1 MKLNSKT
8 PFIIVVIL
16 MLCTYLNIYSQNDPL
31 KKGSLKSE
39 NNSQILSYDLPEKLA
54 PGQSYTATVT
64 LLNNGKSK
72 WTKADNYYLGIYNES
87 DSNSSLEIWGI
98 NRVDLSK
105 DVPPSGKVTFL
116 FNISAPKIPGM
127 FKMQWAMVKNNNFFG
142 EYTDNTVNVTSDSAR
157 GTADAEGNNSE
168 IVSLRIA
175 ETMIAGEKYKVSLT
189 LKNTGNRTWHASEYS
204 DYKIS
209 PFTEPSD
216 IIYSDWNSGSYYL
229 SNSIEPG
236 QTSDVEF
243 YVVAPSDPG
252 NYGLQWMMKSGSGYF
267 GQKTERVAV
276 SVVRNSASQNDS
288 REFNALFIEQ
298 KVPNSMTVNELS
310 DVSITMRN
318 TGSKTWIQGNEHLVF
333 VDTKMSLITI
343 NLWNAGYIQLPN
355 NVDPGETVTFNFKVK
370 PDETGWQ
377 YFQCCMMKED
387 GKLFGSPTKSVE
399 VIVTKKM

>member
-1 MKLNSKT
+1 MNQNSKT
-8 PFIIVVIL
+8 QFIIVIFL
-16 MLCTYLNIYSQNDPL
+16 MLCTNLNLYSQNDPV

-39 NNSQILSYDLPEKLA
+39 NNSQVISYDLPDKLA
-54 PGQSYTATVT
+54 PGKDYTATVT
-64 LLNNGKSK
+64 VLNNGKSK
-72 WTKADNYYLGIYNES
+72 WTKADNYYLGIYNEP
-87 DSNSSLEIWGI
+87 DSNNSSGVWGI
-98 NRVDLSK
+98 SRVDLSK
-105 DVPPSGKVTFL
+105 DVPPAGKVIFL
-116 FNISAPKIPGM
+116 FNIVAPKIPGM
-127 FKMQWAMVKNNNFFG
+127 YKMQWAMAKDKNFFG

-175 ETMIAGEKYKVSLT
+175 GTMTAGEKYKVSLT

-209 PFTEPSD
+209 PYTEPSD
-216 IIYSDWNSGSYYL
+216 VIYSDWNSSSYYL

-243 YVVAPSDPG
+243 YVVAPSNPG
-252 NYGLQWMMKSGSGYF
+252 IYGLQWIMKGGSGYF
-267 GQKTERVAV
+267 GQKTERVAIN
-276 SVVRNSASQNDS
+276 VVRNSASQNDS
-288 REFNALFIEQ
+288 REFNASFIEQ
-298 KVPNSMTVNELS
+298 NVPNSMTENELS
-310 DVSITMRN
+310 EVSITMRN

-355 NVDPGETVTFNFKVK
+355 NVDPGGTVTFKFKVK

-377 YFQCCMMKED
+377 YFQCSMMKED
-387 GKLFGSPTKSVE
+387 GTLFGSPTKSVE
-399 VIVTKKM
+399 VIVTKK